1 MLDRYEHG
9 REFEC
14 DPESAS
20 LVTTSVR
27 NLGVVAQGNQG
38 GMWVLPTFSPEIPLE
53 ISRADAEASNLADF
67 ILLAHKKGIR
77 IPDSIYT
84 TTSELMTQ
92 QFANYARSQVK
103 NVRVELPLDVSIVAV
118 DKKIEFAANA
128 TDRFQGIYQLKDSV
142 ERLNA
147 ASPGLGWFITDTI
160 RKGHGVGL
168 TTYDPCRIANCVQL
182 IWFDSET
189 DQEAAA
195 EVLDIDEKNVTEA
208 HIEQARDERTFMPS
222 DFLASVGGHKHLL
235 SWSQTK
241 KEKAACRSMSASR
254 VRACIHKLKLVEADR
269 ALVMAALEF
278 HDSIKVRKAN
288 AAIAPNG
295 WFEHE
300 NLHEFECLDALGSLA
315 FIVWDD
321 SEFAREA
328 ITHYE
333 EYAMNGE
340 GSHSQLVGLFVEL
353 DEPASWGPF
362 IDAYKLYIKR
372 YAAFSNFI
380 GALPEEE

>member
-1 MLDRYEHG
+1 
-9 REFEC
+9 
-14 DPESAS
+14 
-20 LVTTSVR
+20 
-27 NLGVVAQGNQG
+27 
-38 GMWVLPTFSPEIPLE
+38 MWVLPTFSPEIPLE
-53 ISRADAEASNLADF
+53 LSRADAEAINLADF

-103 NVRVELPLDVSIVAV
+103 NVKVELPLDLSILAI

-128 TDRFQGIYQLKDSV
+128 TDRFQGIYQLKDPV

-160 RKGHGVGL
+160 GKGHAVGL
-168 TTYDPCRIANCVQL
+168 TTYDPRRIASCVQL

-189 DQEAAA
+189 DHEAAA
-195 EVLDIDEKNVTEA
+195 EFLDMDEKDITDQ
-208 HIEQARDERTFMPS
+208 HIEDARNERTFMPS

-241 KEKAACRSMSASR
+241 TEQKASRSMSASQ
-254 VRACIHKLKLVEADR
+254 VRACIHKLNLVDADR
-269 ALVMAALEF
+269 ALVMYALEF
-278 HDSIKVRKAN
+278 HDSIKVRKAD
-288 AAIAPNG
+288 AAISPNG

-300 NLHEFECLDALGSLA
+300 DLPEFECMDAIGSLA

-328 ITHYE
+328 ISHYE
-333 EYAMNGE
+333 EYVMCGE
-340 GSHSQLVGLFVEL
+340 GSHTQLVGLFVEL